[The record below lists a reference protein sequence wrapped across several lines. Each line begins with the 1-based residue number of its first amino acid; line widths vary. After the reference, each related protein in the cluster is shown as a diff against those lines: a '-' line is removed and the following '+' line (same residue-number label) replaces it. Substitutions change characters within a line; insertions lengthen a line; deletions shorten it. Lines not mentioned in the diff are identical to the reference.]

1 MSATGH
7 ISNPPLPLAGNAGG
21 KPVSIADFIRVRLRG
36 EADIPAELD
45 GELGADAAPEDC
57 ATDERLLVAVASQL
71 YHMRRSRD
79 RLMPKG
85 LMGEPAWDVLLA
97 LFSEEPDRVT
107 LSAVS
112 QASGVPP
119 SSACRWIDLLSAEG
133 LVERIAHPR
142 DANLMFVSLTA
153 KGRASVRE
161 CLGALCR
168 AADD

>member
-1 MSATGH
+1 
-7 ISNPPLPLAGNAGG
+7 
-21 KPVSIADFIRVRLRG
+21 
-36 EADIPAELD
+36 
-45 GELGADAAPEDC
+45 
-57 ATDERLLVAVASQL
+57 LLVAVASQL

-97 LFSEEPDRVT
+97 LFSEEPGRVT

-119 SSACRWIDLLSAEG
+119 TSAYRWIDLLSAEG

-142 DANLMFVSLTA
+142 DANLMFVSLTE
-153 KGRASVRE
+153 KGRACVRE
-161 CLGALCR
+161 CLGALFR